1 MLANRVR
8 RGSDAA
14 MSRYNRMLFVD
25 VELTCWEGEPPAG
38 EQPELIAIGIV
49 DLRTDDLSVKR
60 EQAFL
65 VRPQSSSISA
75 FCSTLTGITPK
86 EAAAAPPLPEVVRT
100 IRKSFGQG
108 DWCAWGRDD
117 ELIRESCARAGADLP
132 FTGAFHDLA
141 GQVRGLLGLTYR
153 LGLDEALQR
162 FGLDWEGIPHEAL
175 ADARNL
181 ARLFAALARRL
192 R

>member
-1 MLANRVR
+1 
-8 RGSDAA
+8 

-38 EQPELIAIGIV
+38 ERPEVIAVGIV
-49 DLRTDDLSVKR
+49 DLRTDDLTIRR

-65 VRPQSSSISA
+65 VRPQGSSISA

-86 EAAAAPPLPEVVRT
+86 EAAAAPPLPEVART

-117 ELIRESCARAGADLP
+117 ELIRESCARTGADLP
-132 FTGAFHDLA
+132 FTGAFHELA
-141 GQVRGLLGLTYR
+141 AQVRGLLGLTYR
-153 LGLDEALQR
+153 LGLDEALER
-162 FGLDWEGIPHEAL
+162 FGLDWEGVPHDAL

-181 ARLFAALARRL
+181 ARLFIALARRL

>member
-1 MLANRVR
+1 
-8 RGSDAA
+8 
-14 MSRYNRMLFVD
+14 MSKYNRILFVD
-25 VELTCWEGEPPAG
+25 VELTCWEGAPPAG
-38 EQPELIAIGIV
+38 EQSEVIAFGIV
-49 DLRTDDLSVKR
+49 DLKTDDLEIRR
-60 EQAFL
+60 EQLFL
-65 VRPQSSSISA
+65 VRPQVSTISP

-100 IRKSFGQG
+100 IRKTFGQS

-117 ELIRESCARAGADLP
+117 ALIRESCERAGRSCRSSAASTISP
-132 FTGAFHDLA
+132 PRCAA
-141 GQVRGLLGLTYR
+141 LLGLTYR

-162 FGLDWEGIPHEAL
+162 FGLDWEGPPHDAL

-181 ARLFAALARRL
+181 ARLFMALAQRL